1 MMGLGACVLPGCTSF
16 FHSSTRGLTTTVHL
30 YIGLSLLGTL
40 FMRRL
45 GNGWL
50 HPSLLARIA
59 IVVNISWS
67 SMLIA
72 LFVVPCSCLY
82 MALVTSLIIS
92 TSLSLL
98 MHSTL
103 TSLTATLI
111 TTCINLYQILVNLVF
126 VLQYLINIEICLLQL
141 TAG

>member
-1 MMGLGACVLPGCTSF
+1 MVRPSWKNQGLHDFLM
-16 FHSSTRGLTTTVHL
+16 TVHL
-30 YIGLSLLGTL
+30 CIGLSLLGTL

-59 IVVNISWS
+59 IIINISWS

-72 LFVVPCSCLY
+72 LLVVPCSHPY
-82 MALVTSLIIS
+82 MALVTSLITS

-103 TSLTATLI
+103 TLLTTTPI
-111 TTCINLYQILVNLVF
+111 TTCMNLYQILVNLVF
-126 VLQYLINIEICLLQL
+126 ALKYLINIEICLLRQ